1 MAFVQFW
8 QHAPEL
14 RLAVY
19 QRRAL
24 PNTHQFRDHE
34 HPFHELG
41 FVLDGECHWAIGRQ
55 RLRVDAGGFV
65 LVPPGRRHREII
77 PAGQHARLAWVGF
90 DFGAADVAAPAWTQ
104 QACAGGPWAEDLHR
118 LVKTIF
124 TENQSADLGGRER
137 AQLALREI
145 LILVTRAATTPRPA
159 ANPVPINPA
168 QEVAR
173 SAARYLTDNLARP
186 LSVQAVAR
194 YHSLGAAHF
203 SVVFRKHHGLTPR
216 AFLQKTRLDRARDL
230 LATGGLRIKEIAA
243 TCGYADAAHFC
254 RHFKTATTQTPRQYR
269 LKQRS
274 AA

>member
-24 PNTHQFRDHE
+24 PATHRFRDHE
-34 HPFHELG
+34 HLFHELG

-55 RLRVDAGGFV
+55 RLRVGAGGFV
-65 LVPPGRRHREII
+65 LVPPGRRHREVI
-77 PAGQHARLAWVGF
+77 PAGRHARLAWVGF
-90 DFGAADVAAPAWTQ
+90 DFGVTEVAAPAWSL
-104 QACAGGPWAEDLHR
+104 QACTGGPWSEELHR

-145 LILVTRAATTPRPA
+145 LILTTRAATAPRTAVSPA
-159 ANPVPINPA
+159 PVNPA

-173 SAARYLTDNLARP
+173 SAARYLTDNFAQP

-203 SVVFRKHHGLTPR
+203 SVIFRKHHGLTPR
-216 AFLQKTRLDRARDL
+216 AFLQKIRLDRARAL
-230 LATGGLRIKEIAA
+230 LAAGDMRIKEIAA

-254 RHFKTATTQTPRQYR
+254 RSFKAATDQTPGRCR
-269 LKQRS
+269 VRRP